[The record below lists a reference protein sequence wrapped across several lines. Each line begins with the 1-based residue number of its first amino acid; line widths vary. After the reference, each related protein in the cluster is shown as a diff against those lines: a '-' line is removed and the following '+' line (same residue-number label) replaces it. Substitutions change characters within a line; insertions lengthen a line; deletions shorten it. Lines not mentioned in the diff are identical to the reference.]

1 LLQQGELVGDRFEV
15 GRPGHGEP
23 ALSTFIGV
31 DTRTQAPVW
40 LVALH
45 RSVSD
50 DPEAFAQLRRL
61 PARIRPGGHPHV
73 AGVLA
78 VEEHRGYPVVVY
90 ERRQGEPLAELLL
103 RPSGDEDL
111 PRVVARHLA
120 EALAH
125 LHLKEDVHGALAPHW
140 VEVYTDDVGPG
151 VLVWGMGLGCA
162 YRRVGQGPHEA
173 VYSAPERR
181 RGASPV
187 PQSDV
192 YSFGAILAHTLTGSP
207 PPASPGWQPA
217 TASLTGLSGVIQR
230 CMAPRVEDR
239 PAGGEALLDLVRAQ
253 VPPPKTRARS
263 RPVTGLAPP
272 TRSPGARPP
281 KPRQGVWQRVRRL
294 GAGPSR
300 VAVGATA
307 AADLVAPVSVTAGII
322 GALLLP
328 LIVGLPL
335 LALYVGWQHS
345 TPAEVTVPNVV
356 GKTVEQARRLLL
368 DRELRLAVV
377 DEAYDP
383 DIPAGQIVWCKP
395 PAGRT
400 VKEGRTISVRISRGA
415 RQVTVPEVTRL
426 KASEARR
433 RLQEAGLHAAEGR
446 VAYSDIVSEGAVISQ
461 SPQAGRKL
469 LEGSEVVLLVS
480 KGPRAGEVTSTAA
493 RPRKVDPAIAKLE
506 RRTAKVTLDVP
517 QAATAQRVQIR
528 VVDAEGERVV
538 YDGLHEPGDHIE
550 ETVAGRGP
558 ATVSVILD
566 EQVIHQQSL

>member
-1 LLQQGELVGDRFEV
+1 MLQQGERVRDRFEV

-23 ALSTFIGV
+23 ALSTFAGV
-31 DTRTQAPVW
+31 DVRSRTPVW

-45 RSVSD
+45 RSVAD

-61 PARIRPGGHPHV
+61 AARIRPGGHPHV
-73 AGVLA
+73 AGILA

-90 ERRQGEPLAELLL
+90 ESHQGESLSELLL
-103 RPSGDEDL
+103 RPTGDENL

-120 EALAH
+120 EAMAH
-125 LHLKEDVHGALAPHW
+125 LHLKGEAHGALAPQW
-140 VEVYTDDVGPG
+140 IEVYEGDVGPG
-151 VLVWGMGLGCA
+151 VLLWGVGLGGA

-181 RGASPV
+181 RGGAPV

-192 YSFGAILAHTLTGSP
+192 YSFGAVLAHTLTGSP
-207 PPASPGWQPA
+207 PPSSPGWQPPA
-217 TASLTGLSGVIQR
+217 AGPGGLSGVVQR

-239 PAGGEALLDLVRAQ
+239 PADGQAVLDMVKAQ
-253 VPPPKTRARS
+253 VPPPKPRGRPRPITGLVAPQNPSSSRARE
-263 RPVTGLAPP
+263 RRL
-272 TRSPGARPP
+272 
-281 KPRQGVWQRVRRL
+281 GVWQRVRRL
-294 GAGPSR
+294 GTSPAR
-300 VAVGATA
+300 AAVRGTTA
-307 AADLVAPVSVTAGII
+307 VSLAPPVSMTAGLI

-328 LIVGLPL
+328 LLIGLPM
-335 LALYVGWQHS
+335 LALYVRWQRS
-345 TPAEVTVPNVV
+345 VPDEVTVPKVV

-368 DRELRLAVV
+368 DRELKLAVV
-377 DEAYDP
+377 DETYDP
-383 DIPAGQIVWCKP
+383 SIPAGQIVWCKP
-395 PAGRT
+395 PAGRK
-400 VKEGRTISVRISRGA
+400 VKEGRTISVRVSRGA

-433 RLQEAGLHAAEGR
+433 RLQEAGLHAADGR
-446 VAYSDIVSEGAVISQ
+446 MAYSDIVSEGAVISQ

-480 KGPRAGEVTSTAA
+480 KGPRAGEQA
-493 RPRKVDPAIAKLE
+493 RSPERTRKVDPVIAKLE
-506 RRTAKVTLDVP
+506 RRTAKVTVDVP

-566 EQVIHQQSL
+566 DQVIHQQAL